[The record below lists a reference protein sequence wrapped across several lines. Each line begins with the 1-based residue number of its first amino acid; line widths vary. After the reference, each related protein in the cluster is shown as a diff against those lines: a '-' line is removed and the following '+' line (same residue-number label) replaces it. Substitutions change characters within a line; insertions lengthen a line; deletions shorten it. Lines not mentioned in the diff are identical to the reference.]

1 MTLHARIMENKK
13 VKSTTNGKTIENKCQ
28 MAGSNKSDQN
38 ARRKYAKMYTN
49 FHIHILYHML

>member
-38 ARRKYAKMYTN
+38 ARRKYSKRYTD
-49 FHIHILYHML
+49 FHIHIV